1 VALAVTEIVVAAP
14 NRSRFVI
21 AGSLGLESALNP
33 VVSIEGLLLSPLG
46 HHQAESM
53 DPAAA
58 GSGVA
63 ACSGLTLG
71 LP

>member
-46 HHQAESM
+46 HQAESM
-53 DPAAA
+53 DPAGA